1 VLTGLR
7 RSMPHIHSNQRFPSD
22 TCVISLLMTM
32 HSAFVASSSPT
43 NFNRSILVGGTL
55 SPRASNTS
63 GAIASRAKRLH
74 PQLAIDCHALANR
87 HKPRLNWQAG
97 HFTSQMSCFVI
108 GNAKPVMIKI
118 YRNLRLGKTSGHMQR
133 QINRIL
139 FNMGNGM
146 KKRDLA
152 RGRLGN
158 LPPWHLTRW
167 RQ

>member
-1 VLTGLR
+1 
-7 RSMPHIHSNQRFPSD
+7 
-22 TCVISLLMTM
+22 
-32 HSAFVASSSPT
+32 
-43 NFNRSILVGGTL
+43 
-55 SPRASNTS
+55 
-63 GAIASRAKRLH
+63 
-74 PQLAIDCHALANR
+74 
-87 HKPRLNWQAG
+87 
-97 HFTSQMSCFVI
+97 MSCFVI

-139 FNMGNGM
+139 FNMGNSM